1 MSKEPRRVKLL
12 VGFSKWAG
20 PKYRKEISYD
30 PDYKKAAIDGEI
42 AFGNGE
48 DRLSSGLIRFNKKG
62 TKANIYWDKNL
73 DGFVSGGDGLVG
85 NITFTKSQA
94 KWFGRPRG
102 YQRQGLV
109 VDTITGRGVSTFS
122 VYSYV
127 DELKNKY
134 GNHNASVFIKNK
146 KFLKKGT
153 LVKGVEEISTLAK
166 GALNYDPNQYV
177 RGVLGTTGF
186 YLETELG
193 WEYDG
198 QTSVVVQ
205 SSRYV

>member
-1 MSKEPRRVKLL
+1 MSKKPRRVKLL
-12 VGFSKWAG
+12 VGFSRWAG
-20 PKYRKEISYD
+20 PKHRKEISYD

-42 AFGNGE
+42 AFGNGV
-48 DRLSSGLIRFNKKG
+48 DRVSSGLIRFNKRG

-85 NITFTKSQA
+85 KITFTKSQA
-94 KWFGRPRG
+94 KWFGPRW
-102 YQRQGLV
+102 YHTQDIV
-109 VDTITGRGVSTFS
+109 IDTITGRGVMNFS
-122 VYSYV
+122 EKSYV

-153 LVKGVEEISTLAK
+153 LVKDVEEISTLAK

>member
-94 KWFGRPRG
+94 KWFGGPRG

-134 GNHNASVFIKNK
+134 GNHNARLFIKNK

-153 LVKGVEEISTLAK
+153 LVKDVEEISQLA
-166 GALNYDPNQYV
+166 GEALNYDPNQYV
-177 RGVLGTTGF
+177 PQVLGFTDF

-198 QTSVVVQ
+198 QSSVVVQ
-205 SSRYV
+205 SSRYD

>member
-1 MSKEPRRVKLL
+1 MPKKPRRVRLL
-12 VGFSKWAG
+12 VGFSNWAG
-20 PKYRKEISYD
+20 PKYRKEISYKS
-30 PDYKKAAIDGEI
+30 DYKKAAIDGEI

-48 DRLSSGLIRFNKKG
+48 DRVSSGLIRFNKRG

-85 NITFTKSQA
+85 KITFTKSQA
-94 KWFGRPRG
+94 KWFGGPRG

-122 VYSYV
+122 SYSYV

-134 GNHNASVFIKNK
+134 GNHNASLFIKNK

-153 LVKGVEEISTLAK
+153 LVKDVEEISTLAK
-166 GALNYDPNQYV
+166 GRLNYDPNMYV

-205 SSRYV
+205 SSRYD

>member
-1 MSKEPRRVKLL
+1 MPKKPRRVRLL
-12 VGFSKWAG
+12 VGFSNWAG
-20 PKYRKEISYD
+20 PKYRKEISYKS
-30 PDYKKAAIDGEI
+30 DYKKAAIDGEI

-48 DRLSSGLIRFNKKG
+48 DRVSSGLIRFNKRG

-85 NITFTKSQA
+85 KITFTKSQA
-94 KWFGRPRG
+94 KWFGGPRG

-134 GNHNASVFIKNK
+134 GNHNARLFIKNK

-153 LVKGVEEISTLAK
+153 LVKDVEEISLLA
-166 GALNYDPNQYV
+166 GEALNYDPNQYV
-177 RGVLGTTGF
+177 PQVLGSTGF

-205 SSRYV
+205 SSRYD